1 MTDRTPG
8 SFIEAKRYGF
18 AWHYRLADPEFG
30 AFVARELVSLL
41 EQQLAGTDLV
51 VLAGRKVVEVRHA
64 WATKG
69 EAAWAI
75 RGRGPAPDF
84 ELAIGDDRT
93 DEDLFERLPAG
104 AWTIHVGRGP
114 SRARHRLPDPQAV
127 VALLDALATRP
138 RPSPAPRTTTAAA
151 SRRRRARRRGD
162 RAGARS
168 RPTPGPQ
175 PRASRRGS
183 RSP

>member
-1 MTDRTPG
+1 MTDRAPG
-8 SFIEAKRYGF
+8 SFVEAKRFGL
-18 AWHYRLADPEFG
+18 AWHYRLADPEFS
-30 AFVARELVSLL
+30 AFLARELISLL

-75 RGRGPAPDF
+75 RARGSRPAF

-93 DEDLFERLPAG
+93 DEDLFGRLPAT

-114 SRARHRLPDPQAV
+114 SLARYR
-127 VALLDALATRP
+127 VAGPEDVHGLLDAIAGATTTRTRP
-138 RPSPAPRTTTAAA
+138 ASLPRGRRPSVAIAAA
-151 SRRRRARRRGD
+151 GRARARRPARTAPP
-162 RAGARS
+162 RPAVPRS
-168 RPTPGPQ
+168 R
-175 PRASRRGS
+175 RAAD
-183 RSP
+183 